1 MATKYIGDNWKLSWS
16 DLYSSQVVVLYKIGP
31 SGTWVQITN
40 TADNGI
46 TGDPY
51 SGEYNW
57 TIDLTEDTLEVY
69 CRVADKGLWD
79 SENPDDG
86 EYVDYGPF
94 DIEER
99 VLSLITISPSSTRV
113 KIGSQKR
120 FYAVGYDQTGT
131 ELTIQSEFTWST
143 DAVHG
148 SINTQGL
155 FTAGE
160 TPEECT
166 VTAEMGELSAT
177 ANVSV
182 MEKVSESGTKSS
194 LDSRGSFTKRR
205 SKWRGL

>member
-16 DLYSSQVVVLYKIGP
+16 DLYSSQVVVLYKIGT
-31 SGTWVQITN
+31 SGAWVQITN
-40 TADNGI
+40 EALNGI

-99 VLSLITISPSSTRV
+99 VLTSIVVSPSSTRV

-120 FYAVGYDQTGT
+120 FYATGYDQTGT
-131 ELTIQSEFTWST
+131 VLSSQPTFIWST

-148 SINTQGL
+148 SINNSTGI
-155 FTAGE
+155 FSAGE

-166 VTAEMGELSAT
+166 VTATVGLITKDA
-177 ANVSV
+177 VV
-182 MEKVSESGTKSS
+182 RVLEKMPSTSYRARVAAKVG
-194 LDSRGSFTKRR
+194 F
-205 SKWRGL
+205 